1 MEVTGSWAL
10 AWDGGGRQWKGVEA
24 GGQPS
29 SRFWEMSGIQRG
41 TGGICRGLL
50 CIAEHMRRGEA
61 GGESVMLALNT
72 QKPKW
77 AAKPAR
83 SMERDSAVM
92 LRGRDGDI
100 GYERQTPAPWGPNES
115 LFLKHH

>member
-1 MEVTGSWAL
+1 MGEGPAVEGS
-10 AWDGGGRQWKGVEA
+10 GGRGPAKQSLLGDEWDPEGYWGYMQRFALYSRAYEKGCCWWKA
-24 GGQPS
+24 
-29 SRFWEMSGIQRG
+29 
-41 TGGICRGLL
+41 
-50 CIAEHMRRGEA
+50 EA

-77 AAKPAR
+77 AANPAR